1 MAVRNGVFVRGGG
14 GGCCVVE
21 AADVRVGVNPTYG
34 WPARGRGNGD
44 VTRLRVVWRDWAG
57 GFRQRPARWV
67 NLLNLNDFSCAQSMH
82 NRCTVRAYADGAV
95 GALTLVCESGGC
107 GGGGPTVAVRNG
119 VFARGGGGCCVVEAW
134 AWESGQAPTYGCANQ
149 PREARV
155 GRDAEVWSCSMLKRD
170 W

>member
-95 GALTLVCESGGC
+95 GALTLVGESGGAAVEGQPWRSEMACSC
-107 GGGGPTVAVRNG
+107 GAAADVASLRWR
-119 VFARGGGGCCVVEAW
+119 AR
-134 AWESGQAPTYGCANQ
+134 ESGQAPTYGCANQ
-149 PREARV
+149 LREARV
-155 GRDAEVWSCSMLKRD
+155 GRDVEVWSCSMLKRD